1 MFDEP
6 VFVYFVL
13 DSPEDWNSPECI
25 DEPFAG
31 EEPSSA
37 LRFLTIMLPGEE
49 DKIVG
54 FLFKVAE

>member
-13 DSPEDWNSPECI
+13 VSPEDWNSPEWI
-25 DEPFAG
+25 DVPLAG

-37 LRFLTIMLPGEE
+37 LRFLIVMLPEEE